1 MTLLRSL
8 IPRWRLLWLALAAL
22 APLAFGDLLPG
33 LQWLSLPLLVG
44 VLGLVAV
51 DVRMT
56 ASPDRLT
63 VRRQVADRLSL
74 GAENAV
80 TLMLENRGPRPLAFR
95 LRDEHPF
102 EFRANQTFHE
112 GTVPV
117 GDSLAVRYILVPPRR
132 GDYRFGRVVVR
143 YRSALGLVDRQ
154 HAYPLDRDVRV
165 YPNLLDLRRYD
176 LLVRRGLEMEA
187 GTRVARR
194 FGAGT
199 ELERLR
205 EYVPDDELRRINWKA
220 TARRGIA
227 ISNEYETERSQNVVV
242 LLDAGRLMGAVADGL
257 TKLDHALNAGLLLT
271 YAAGRRGDR
280 VSLLAYADTVKAF
293 LPPQKGRRAFL
304 SILETLYRLEPELTE
319 SDHARAFTYLH
330 SRGLRRSL
338 LVLFTDLSDPE
349 PSRALVAH
357 LARAARQHLV
367 AVVTVADPSLT
378 GPAAREPR
386 DAQQLYEQV
395 VAQRLL
401 DERRHVLASLSGQ
414 GVITLDLPADR
425 LSAQVVATYLELK
438 ARGRL

>member
-1 MTLLRSL
+1 MV
-8 IPRWRLLWLALAAL
+8 PAWRLLALVLAAL
-22 APLAFGDLLPG
+22 SPLALTDLLPG
-33 LQWLSLPLLVG
+33 VGLAALPLLLG
-44 VLGLVAV
+44 VAMLLLADG
-51 DVRMT
+51 RMT
-56 ASPDRLT
+56 AAPDRL
-63 VRRQVADRLSL
+63 VVSRQVTDRLSL
-74 GAENAV
+74 GAENPV
-80 TLMLENRGPRPLAFR
+80 TISVQNRGPRRIVVR
-95 LRDEHPF
+95 LRDEFPF
-102 EFRANQTFHE
+102 AFRASQTFLAGE
-112 GTVPV
+112 ALPGESVQLRYTVT
-117 GDSLAVRYILVPPRR
+117 PPRR

-143 YRSALGLVDRQ
+143 YRSALGLFERQ

-280 VSLLAYADTVKAF
+280 VSLLAYADTVKAY
-293 LPPQKGRRAFL
+293 LPPQKGKKAFL

-319 SDHARAFTYLH
+319 SDHARAFSYLFG
-330 SRGLRRSL
+330 RGLRRSL

-349 PSRALVAH
+349 PSRALVGH
-357 LARAARQHLV
+357 LARASRQHLV
-367 AVVTVADPSLT
+367 AVVTVSDPSLT
-378 GPAAREPR
+378 GPAARDPR

-401 DERRHVLASLSGQ
+401 AERRQILANLGGQ
-414 GVITLDLPADR
+414 GIITLDLPADK